1 MIQLFVSSSNAS
13 NRKARRWLQ
22 ENHLPYQERNI
33 FSKPLS
39 KAELKKLLCRTENGT
54 EDIIATHSNAY
65 QALTCNLEDLSLDK
79 LLDLLV
85 QEPHLLKR
93 PIIFDD
99 KRLEVGFNEEEV
111 RRFLPRE
118 VRMLEFQEAERLIDR

>member
-1 MIQLFVSSSNAS
+1 M
-13 NRKARRWLQ
+13 
-22 ENHLPYQERNI
+22 
-33 FSKPLS
+33 S